1 MVEVYNKNKSPDQ
14 AVPVEKIMQITKDY
28 QEGMREA
35 QQEYGKLSQEL
46 KKEEEERDVMMK
58 EIQTCFDKL

>member
-1 MVEVYNKNKSPDQ
+1 MVDVYNKNKSPDQ

-28 QEGMREA
+28 QEGMREV
-35 QQEYGKLSQEL
+35 QQEYGELSHEL
-46 KKEEEERDVMMK
+46 KKEEEERDLMMK